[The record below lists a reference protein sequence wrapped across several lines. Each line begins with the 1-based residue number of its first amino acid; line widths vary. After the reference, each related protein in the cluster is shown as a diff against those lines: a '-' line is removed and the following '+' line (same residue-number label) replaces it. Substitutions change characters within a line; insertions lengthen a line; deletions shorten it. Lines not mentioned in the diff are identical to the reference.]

1 MIDIV
6 VYSVFI
12 LALIAFSLSPAI
24 YLTSKLSNKVA
35 FVEAN
40 STKVSIVLAVLFST
54 IATFFIFLF

>member
-40 STKVSIVLAVLFST
+40 STKISIVLAVLFST